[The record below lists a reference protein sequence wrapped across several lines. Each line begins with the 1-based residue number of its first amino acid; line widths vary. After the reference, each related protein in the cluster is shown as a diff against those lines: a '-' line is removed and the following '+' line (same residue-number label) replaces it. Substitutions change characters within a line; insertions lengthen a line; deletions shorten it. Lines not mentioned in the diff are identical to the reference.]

1 MAFCWFVSYKRHF
14 NLQASVSHSI
24 ALMKKKATSQSAFF
38 NLRLLVGLFV
48 ALVGVSL
55 LAIGALATAN
65 PAGRGAP
72 VGTNAPASPN
82 KYKVTT
88 KSSIDPLVPAMFD
101 CSKIRQL
108 GIDKQENM
116 RAGAIMIHCGQA
128 KGGDPEQGVADSGA
142 FSKLVQNLTAPLVYG
157 ATDVDL
163 ITGTETSP
171 NITQSE
177 TFTTANPDDSNVI
190 GVACNDSRGRNFNPI
205 NISGASFS
213 TDGGITFTRLTPSPF
228 INTFGDPV
236 LLYNKPSQTWFT
248 VWLDGGCG
256 GQGLGGYKSTTPWD
270 PNSWTHFCAFL
281 EGSADRESGWADNNP
296 SSPFFGRMYIS
307 WNDFN
312 VGGGLFSSPS
322 PVITAPRGTVR
333 YR

>member
-1 MAFCWFVSYKRHF
+1 
-14 NLQASVSHSI
+14 
-24 ALMKKKATSQSAFF
+24 MKKKATSQSAFF

-55 LAIGALATAN
+55 LALGALATAN

-72 VGTNAPASPN
+72 AGTNAPASPN

-108 GIDKQENM
+108 GINKQENM

-128 KGGDPEQGVADSGA
+128 KGGDSDKGVANSSA
-142 FSKLVQNLTAPLVYG
+142 FSKVVQNLTAPLVYG
-157 ATDVDL
+157 GTDVDL

-177 TFTTANPDDSNVI
+177 TFTAANPDDPNVI
-190 GVACNDSRGRNFNPI
+190 GVAYNDSRGRNFNPI

-228 INTFGDPV
+228 VNTFGDPV
-236 LLYNKPSQTWFT
+236 LLYNKPTQTWFT

-256 GQGLGGYKSTTPWD
+256 GQGLAGISPALPGTRIAGPI
-270 PNSWTHFCAFL
+270 
-281 EGSADRESGWADNNP
+281 SAP
-296 SSPFFGRMYIS
+296 SSRVRQTASLAGLIITPVLPSSAGCTFPGTTSML
-307 WNDFN
+307 
-312 VGGGLFSSPS
+312 VAALFSSPS